1 VREFLFL
8 CRWINNVGELPLKN
22 YASSRN
28 YYWELVEVEGLC
40 KKYDAGAALKKH
52 C

>member
-8 CRWINNVGELPLKN
+8 GRWINNIGELPLKK

-28 YYWELVEVEGLC
+28 YYGKLVEVEGLC
-40 KKYDAGAALKKH
+40 KKYDAGAALKKN